1 MLNNGWLDEHILV
14 KDKYPPSIYLGQEV
28 LGGLD
33 FGMFVCMQWHILGV
47 RLKFICP
54 FHAGCH
60 RMMLVLYCVW
70 VTWRSLT
77 HRTRATVEFS
87 AGVTLF
93 ELGMFWMLA
102 FGVFWC
108 RTVNLHIN
116 FRFRNSFGYKPKSET
131 GNSRSS
137 SVFISAA
144 LYYFHRHCHQQSTQV
159 PVTPRQFMLIAWIS
173 DERLTYC
180 YADTKLM
187 EFNKLKKT
195 WLKNRHH
202 LSTEDTRV
210 TNWYSALPK
219 LQSQLLFKEPR
230 QAWGGA
236 SLGRSHFWVAPVL
249 AGHLPIWPRP
259 VCSMSERWRT
269 PQRFLFCGIAVSSSR
284 ESMEVHLSAEL
295 RTSHRVHPWSKEAEP
310 LQGGGRRRRCLSC

>member
-60 RMMLVLYCVW
+60 GMMLVLYCVW
-70 VTWRSLT
+70 VTCRSLT
-77 HRTRATVEFS
+77 HRTRAIVEFS

-180 YADTKLM
+180 YADMKLM
-187 EFNKLKKT
+187 DFNKLKKPDWKT
-195 WLKNRHH
+195 GNISPQKTHEWPTDTQHCQNSRASFCLKNPCRPGVEPALGDPIFEWH
-202 LSTEDTRV
+202 LCWQAICPSGPAP
-210 TNWYSALPK
+210 SALC
-219 LQSQLLFKEPR
+219 
-230 QAWGGA
+230 
-236 SLGRSHFWVAPVL
+236 LGDEGPHKGSFSV
-249 AGHLPIWPRP
+249 
-259 VCSMSERWRT
+259 E
-269 PQRFLFCGIAVSSSR
+269 
-284 ESMEVHLSAEL
+284 
-295 RTSHRVHPWSKEAEP
+295 
-310 LQGGGRRRRCLSC
+310 